1 MEWLIK
7 GILLGISIGLLVGPL
22 FFALIQA
29 GMEYGFRKGFLF
41 AAGIWISDFILL
53 MLTYFIFK
61 NIPLPT
67 NTDDISPILI
77 VICAAAFIL
86 IGLNIMLSPTK
97 KMDHQYLPTSK
108 LWTVLVT
115 KGFIVNTMNPSAFL
129 IWMSVATIAN
139 KITLK
144 PSGAEILMF
153 YLSIGITIIGLDL
166 LKIFLGK
173 KIALKFKDGILS
185 KFKYVSG
192 VFFII
197 NGLYLVYV
205 AIF

>member
-7 GILLGISIGLLVGPL
+7 GVLLGISIGLLVGPL

-115 KGFIVNTMNPSAFL
+115 KGFIVNTMNPSAL
-129 IWMSVATIAN
+129 
-139 KITLK
+139 TLK

-173 KIALKFKDGILS
+173 KIALKFEDGILS

-192 VFFII
+192 FFFVI
-197 NGLYLVYV
+197 NGLYLVYI